1 MASFVQLNQNNE
13 VIFGVAVSNSDI
25 LDENGNESE
34 EIGIKFLRSIFGED
48 TIWKQTSYNKRIR
61 KNYAGTGYTY
71 DESRDAFIPPKPYEN
86 WILNEETC
94 LWEPPIP
101 EPQLTEEQKENNY
114 VYEWYQ
120 ETYEETGNGWVLEQI
135 EWTISKVPQGT

>member
-101 EPQLTEEQKENNY
+101 YPSNDNGYLWNEEN
-114 VYEWYQ
+114 Q
-120 ETYEETGNGWVLEQI
+120 EWVLVE
-135 EWTISKVPQGT
+135 